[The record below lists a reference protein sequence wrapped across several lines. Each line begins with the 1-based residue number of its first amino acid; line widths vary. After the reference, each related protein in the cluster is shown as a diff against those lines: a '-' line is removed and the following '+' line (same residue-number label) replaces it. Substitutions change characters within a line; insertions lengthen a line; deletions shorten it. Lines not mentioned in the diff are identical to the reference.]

1 MAERKRPVRNIIE
14 FPKESRAAPI
24 RRLIP
29 HRLRD
34 ARKAKRMTQGR
45 LGEIIGVTRQ
55 AISAYESGEKSPDS
69 ETFTHIVDALEQP
82 PAFFTTDN
90 LSVFGEEKPRFFRK
104 CGPETLRKN
113 EACEILGRWFV
124 QTVKYYD
131 EYVNFPEVNVP
142 ESTATNQTESYSLEE
157 IESTAEVCRQE
168 WGLGVGPISNML
180 ALLESKGIVVCRY
193 EMENEK
199 IDAFSFW
206 NGGRPFIFM
215 ASDKE
220 SVARHRYDLAHELG
234 HLILH
239 KWVEEEELKI
249 PKILKRIEAEADTFA
264 GAFLLPRRSFPNEVY
279 TSRLDA
285 FVELKKR
292 WRVSIQSMIYRCLNL
307 EIIDA
312 DQFTNLYKQISFR
325 KWRTSE
331 PLDDPSVM
339 PLEQPKLLRRAVE
352 LIFEGK
358 RKHPNEVLSDLNFS
372 TGIIE
377 DFCNLPRGMFNQ
389 EPYDIFD
396 PSLK

>member
-1 MAERKRPVRNIIE
+1 MAGRKRPIKNIIE
-14 FPKESRAAPI
+14 FPKESRAAPV

-34 ARKAKRMTQGR
+34 ARKAKRMTQGG
-45 LGEIIGVTRQ
+45 LGEIVGVTRQ
-55 AISAYESGEKSPDS
+55 AISAYESSEKSPDS
-69 ETFTHIVDALEQP
+69 ETFARIIDALEQP
-82 PAFFTTDN
+82 TAFFTRDD
-90 LSVFGEEKPRFFRK
+90 LSLFGEEKPRFFRK

-131 EYVNFPEVNVP
+131 DYVNFPKVNVP
-142 ESTATNQTESYSLEE
+142 DPPPTTETESYSLEE
-157 IESTAEVCRQE
+157 IEGTAEVCRHA
-168 WGLGVGPISNML
+168 WGLGVGPISNVL

-239 KWVEEEELKI
+239 KWVEAEELKI
-249 PKILKRIEAEADTFA
+249 PKTLKRLEAEADTFA

-292 WRVSIQSMIYRCLNL
+292 WRVSIQSMIYRCRDL

-325 KWRTSE
+325 KWRTKE
-331 PLDDPSVM
+331 PLDDPNVM

-352 LIFEGK
+352 LILEGK
-358 RKHPNEVLSDLNFS
+358 RKHPDEVLSDLNFS
-372 TGIIE
+372 AGLIE
-377 DFCNLPRGMFNQ
+377 DFCNLPRGTFDR
-389 EPYDIFD
+389 ESYDIFD

>member
-1 MAERKRPVRNIIE
+1 MAKRKRPIKNIIE
-14 FPKESRAAPI
+14 FPKESRAAPV

-34 ARKAKRMTQGR
+34 ARKAKQMTQGH
-45 LGEIIGVTRQ
+45 LGEMIGVTRQ
-55 AISAYESGEKSPDS
+55 SISAYEAGEKSPDS
-69 ETFTHIVDALEQP
+69 ETFTRIVDVLEQP
-82 PAFFTTDN
+82 PSFFTTDN
-90 LSVFGEEKPRFFRK
+90 LGFLGEERPRFFRK

-124 QTVKYYD
+124 QIVKYFD
-131 EYVNFPEVNVP
+131 EYVNFPAVDILE
-142 ESTATNQTESYSLEE
+142 ATPRNNTERYSLEE
-157 IESTAEVCRQE
+157 IESVAEACRQS
-168 WGLGVGPISNML
+168 WGLGVGPISNVL
-180 ALLESKGIVVCRY
+180 SLLESKGIVICRY

-206 NGGRPFIFM
+206 NGNRPFIFM

-220 SVARHRYDLAHELG
+220 SVTRHRYDLAHELG

-239 KWVEEEELKI
+239 KWVEMEELKV
-249 PKILKRIEAEADTFA
+249 PKILKCIEAEADTFA
-264 GAFLLPRRSFPNEVY
+264 GAFLLPQRSFPNEVY

-285 FVELKKR
+285 FIELKKH
-292 WRVSIQSMIYRCLNL
+292 WRVSIQSMIYRCRDLD
-307 EIIDA
+307 IIDD

-325 KWRTSE
+325 KWRTKE

-352 LIFEGK
+352 LILNGK
-358 RKHPNEVLSDLNFS
+358 RKHSDEVLADLNFS
-372 TGIIE
+372 SELIE
-377 DFCNLPRGMFNQ
+377 DFCNLPRGMFNK
-389 EPYDIFD
+389 EACDIFD